1 MDPIDVRSINKMAY
15 KRRHNGFCAAE
26 RMDEEH
32 LWKSILSIINLV
44 VTMGILAIQQLL
56 PVITNLVMNAV
67 SIRSMAWEPTDPINR
82 NNCDR
87 GVESFTP
94 KECWHLFRFRKE
106 DLPRFVF

>member
-1 MDPIDVRSINKMAY
+1 MNSIDVRSIGEMAY

-26 RMDEEH
+26 RMEEE
-32 LWKSILSIINLV
+32 KIGKIILRILNLV
-44 VTMGILAIQQLL
+44 IVMGIIAIQQLL

-67 SIRSMAWEPTDPINR
+67 SIRSMAWEPTYPINKD
-82 NNCDR
+82 NCNR

-94 KECWHLFRFRKE
+94 NECWYRFRKE